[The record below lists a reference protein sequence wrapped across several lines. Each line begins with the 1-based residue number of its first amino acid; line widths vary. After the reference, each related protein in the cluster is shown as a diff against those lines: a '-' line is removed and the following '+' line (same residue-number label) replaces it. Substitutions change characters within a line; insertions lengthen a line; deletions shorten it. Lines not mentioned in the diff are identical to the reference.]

1 MTIHLNARSTSQ
13 ALAASRNQDH
23 TWFAQLPSSALDMAG
38 RPHLFSPAPYC
49 VSRAQA
55 RSMAE
60 LIFAVESVVALQAF
74 QEHALQWSPAIAR
87 TEMGPRGVFY
97 GYDFHLGEGV
107 PQLIEINTN
116 AGGALLNTHLA
127 STLGLQKGRSGA
139 EANGALSTMEQ
150 MFLEMFLSEWRLQR
164 GELPLTRVAIVD
176 RAPEE
181 QFLHPEFELF
191 ADLFRRVGIDAI
203 VTDPAALRYSDGAL
217 WCGELKIDLVY
228 NRLTDFSLEEDFSVA
243 LRAAYWNDKVVL
255 TPHPRGH
262 ALYADKRILAVLT
275 DESLLASWGVPEAL
289 RDVLRAGIP
298 RTTLVC
304 AENCESLWERRRSLF
319 FKPAAGFG
327 SKGAYRGDKLTRRVW
342 QEILDATYVAQEFAQ
357 PSVRNILVS
366 GQATELKVDVRNY
379 VYDGKV
385 QLMSARMFQGQ
396 TTNFR
401 TPGGG
406 FAVVVALDEGDSL
419 SPSH

>member
-1 MTIHLNARSTSQ
+1 MSIHLNARSSSQ
-13 ALAASRNQDH
+13 ALVATRNLDH
-23 TWFAQLPSSALDMAG
+23 TWSARLPSSALDVAG

-60 LIFAVESVVALQAF
+60 LIAAVESVVGMPAF
-74 QEHALQWSPAIAR
+74 QEHVLRWSPGIASMQ
-87 TEMGPRGVFY
+87 MGPRGVFY
-97 GYDFHLGEGV
+97 GYDFHLGGDV

-116 AGGALLNTHLA
+116 AGGALLNAHLS
-127 STLGLQKGRSGA
+127 STLGLQRGAPRSGV
-139 EANGALSTMEQ
+139 NSALSSLERTFLD
-150 MFLEMFLSEWRLQR
+150 MFAAEWRLQR
-164 GELPLTRVAIVD
+164 GDVPLRRIAIVD

-181 QFLHPEFELF
+181 QFLHPEFQLF
-191 ADLFRRVGIDAI
+191 AALFRRAGIDAI
-203 VTDPAALRYSDGAL
+203 VTDPAALHYHDGAL
-217 WCGELKIDLVY
+217 WQGRLKIDLVY
-228 NRLTDFSLEEDFSVA
+228 NRLTDFSLEEACNAS
-243 LRAAYWNDKVVL
+243 LRTAFLEDKVVL

-262 ALYADKRILAVLT
+262 ALYADKRILVALT
-275 DESLLASWGVPEAL
+275 DESLLVSWGVPKAL
-289 RDVLRAGIP
+289 RDVLRGSIP
-298 RTTLVC
+298 RTTLVS
-304 AENCESLWERRRSLF
+304 AENCESLWERRRNLF

-342 QEILDATYVAQEFAQ
+342 QEILDATYVAQEFA
-357 PSVRNILVS
+357 PPGVRNVQVS

-406 FAVVVALDEGDSL
+406 FAAVVALADGDSL
-419 SPSH
+419 SSLH

>member
-1 MTIHLNARSTSQ
+1 MTIHLNARSGSQ
-13 ALAASRNQDH
+13 ALVASRNQDH
-23 TWFAQLPSSALDMAG
+23 TWFAQLPSSALDIAG
-38 RPHLFSPAPYC
+38 RPHLFSPAPFC

-55 RSMAE
+55 RSMSE
-60 LIFAVESVVALQAF
+60 LIFAIESVVALPAF
-74 QEHALQWSPAIAR
+74 QEHVLQWSPGIAR
-87 TEMGPRGVFY
+87 TAMGPRGVFY
-97 GYDFHLGEGV
+97 GYDFHLGDGA

-116 AGGALLNTHLA
+116 AGGALLNARLA
-127 STLGLQKGRSGA
+127 GTLGLQQGRSST
-139 EANGALSTMEQ
+139 EANGALSAMERT
-150 MFLEMFLSEWRLQR
+150 FLEMFMSEWRLQR
-164 GELPLTRVAIVD
+164 GDLPLTRIAIVD
-176 RAPEE
+176 RAPDE

-191 ADLFRRVGIDAI
+191 AAMFRRAGIDAI
-203 VTDPAALRYSDGAL
+203 VADPASLHYSDGVV
-217 WCGELKIDLVY
+217 WCGELQIDLVY
-228 NRLTDFSLEEDFSVA
+228 NRLTDFSLEEGFSA
-243 LRAAYWNDKVVL
+243 PLRAAYLEGKLVL

-275 DESLLASWGVPEAL
+275 DEPLLASWGVSKAL
-289 RDVLRAGIP
+289 RDMLRGGIP
-298 RTTLVC
+298 RTTVVC
-304 AENCESLWERRRSLF
+304 AENCESLWEKRRSLF
-319 FKPAAGFG
+319 FKPATGFG

-342 QEILDATYVAQEFAQ
+342 QEILEATYVAQEFAP

-406 FAVVVALDEGDSL
+406 FAVVVALADGVSL

>member
-1 MTIHLNARSTSQ
+1 MTIHLNARSNGQ

-23 TWFAQLPSSALDMAG
+23 TWFAKLPSSALDIAG
-38 RPHLFSPAPYC
+38 RPHLFSPAPFC
-49 VSRAQA
+49 VSQAQA
-55 RSMAE
+55 RSMSE
-60 LIFAVESVVALQAF
+60 LIFAVESVVALPEY
-74 QEHALQWSPAIAR
+74 QEYVLQWSPAIAR
-87 TEMGPRGVFY
+87 TAMGPRGVFY

-116 AGGALLNTHLA
+116 AGGALLNAHLA
-127 STLGLQKGRSGA
+127 STLGLEQGRSSA
-139 EANGALSTMEQ
+139 EAKGALSVMERTFLD
-150 MFLEMFLSEWRLQR
+150 MFESEWRLQR
-164 GELPLTRVAIVD
+164 GDQPLTRIAIVD

-191 ADLFRRVGIDAI
+191 ASLFRRAGIDAV

-217 WCGELKIDLVY
+217 WYGELKIDLVY
-228 NRLTDFSLEEDFSVA
+228 NRLTDFSLEEGFSEA
-243 LRAAYWNDKVVL
+243 LRGAYLDDKVVL

-275 DESLLASWGVPEAL
+275 DESLLASWGVSKAL
-289 RDVLRAGIP
+289 REVLRGGIP

-304 AENCESLWERRRSLF
+304 AENCESLWERRRNLF

-357 PSVRNILVS
+357 PSVRNVLVS
-366 GQATELKVDVRNY
+366 GQTTELKVDVRNY

-406 FAVVVALDEGDSL
+406 FAVVVALAEGDNL

>member
-1 MTIHLNARSTSQ
+1 MTIHLNARGNSQ
-13 ALAASRNQDH
+13 ASVTKRNQDH
-23 TWFAQLPSSALDMAG
+23 SWFAQLATSALEVAG
-38 RPHLFSPAPYC
+38 RSNLFSPAPFC
-49 VSRAQA
+49 VSKAQA

-60 LIFAVESVVALQAF
+60 LIFAVETVVAMPAF
-74 QEHALQWSPAIAR
+74 QEHVLRWSPGIAR
-87 TEMGPRGVFY
+87 NVMGPKGVFY
-97 GYDFHLGEGV
+97 GYDFHLGDGV

-116 AGGALLNTHLA
+116 AGGALLNAQLA
-127 STLGLQKGRSGA
+127 NTLGLQQGRGGVGA
-139 EANGALSTMEQ
+139 PGVLTALERT
-150 MFLEMFLSEWRLQR
+150 FVEMFESEWRLQR
-164 GELPLTRVAIVD
+164 GDLPLTRIAIVD
-176 RAPEE
+176 RDPEE

-191 ADLFRRVGIDAI
+191 VSLFRRAGIDAI
-203 VTDPAALRYSDGAL
+203 VADPDALHYSAGAL
-217 WCGELKIDLVY
+217 WCGEMKIDLVY
-228 NRLTDFSLEEDFSVA
+228 NRLTDFALEEASSA
-243 LRAAYWNDKVVL
+243 PLRAAYLDDKVVL

-275 DESLLASWGVPEAL
+275 DESQLAAWNVPNTL
-289 RDVLRAGIP
+289 REVLRAGIP
-298 RTTLVC
+298 RTTLVS
-304 AENCESLWERRRSLF
+304 AENGDSLWERRRNLF

-342 QEILDATYVAQEFAQ
+342 QEILEATYVAQEFAQ
-357 PSVRNILVS
+357 PSVRNILVD
-366 GQATELKVDVRNY
+366 GRTTELKVDVRNY

-406 FAVVVALDEGDSL
+406 FAVVVTMEEGDNL